1 MNTKVMIA
9 FSNMI
14 YSAGV
19 KKLLEGTV
27 DFEVADVFRTSELKT
42 GANPYSMIKSFE
54 PDAILVD
61 LITLYNQFGD
71 VGQVHGMRLILL
83 DTGCGEDNI
92 TSAVADKGLKG
103 VLAGNSTP
111 LLLKKAISSVAKGGV
126 WFSRIGLV

>member
-14 YSAGV
+14 YSEGV
-19 KKLLEGTV
+19 KKLLESTV
-27 DFEVADVFRTSELKT
+27 DFEVSDVFKTSGLKAGT
-42 GANPYSMIKSFE
+42 NPYGMIKSFE
-54 PDAILVD
+54 PDVILVD
-61 LITLYNQFGD
+61 FITLYNEFGD
-71 VGQVHGMRLILL
+71 VGQAHGMRLVLL

-103 VLAGNSTP
+103 VLAANSTP
-111 LLLKKAISSVAKGGV
+111 LILKKAISSVAKGNV

>member
-19 KKLLEGTV
+19 KKLLEGA
-27 DFEVADVFRTSELKT
+27 DFEIADVFKTSELNT
-42 GANPYSMIKSFE
+42 GTNPYGMIKSFE
-54 PDAILVD
+54 PDVILID
-61 LITLYNQFGD
+61 FITLYNEFGD
-71 VGQVHGMRLILL
+71 VGQAHGMRLILF

-111 LLLKKAISSVAKGGV
+111 ILLKKAISSVARGGV
-126 WFSRIGLV
+126 WFSRTGLV